1 MSTGVII
8 TIIICSTVIILSGLN
23 VLTKWI
29 EYKNQVCPDT
39 QLFSRFKAKEDE
51 EC

>member
-23 VLTKWI
+23 VLSKWV
-29 EYKNQVCPDT
+29 EHK
-39 QLFSRFKAKEDE
+39 KKEDDKK
-51 EC
+51 C